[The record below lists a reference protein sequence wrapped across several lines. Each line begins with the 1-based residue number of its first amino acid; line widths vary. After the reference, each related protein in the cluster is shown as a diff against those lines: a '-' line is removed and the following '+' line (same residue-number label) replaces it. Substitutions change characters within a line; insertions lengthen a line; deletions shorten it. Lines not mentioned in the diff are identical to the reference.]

1 MSLERQTEMDA
12 SLRRTIAVVLLGG
25 IMGILDGSMVLVAV
39 RTIAVDTGAPLGAVG
54 WVGTAYLLA
63 VTATVPVGAWAVDRY
78 GGRRLWLAGLV
89 VFFAGSLGSALAPQL
104 GVLIAFRVLQGIGA
118 GIIDPLMLTLL
129 ARAAGPAR
137 SGRVMGIMGIVGSAG
152 PVAGPIVGG
161 ALLQVLDWR
170 WLFLVNLPI
179 VIVAFV
185 LAVRVLT
192 PDAPAAG
199 TRVRK
204 LDVIGV
210 AMVGPAVS
218 AAVLGLSWIELE
230 HTVLAWPVLVP
241 LALAAAGLLG
251 YAWHALRR
259 DEPLLDLRLLARPGV
274 AASLLAA
281 GTNGLAT
288 FGALFLIPL
297 SYQQVQ
303 GVGPATAGLLL
314 APLGAASMVAMP
326 VSGRLSDRLG
336 ARRVAVVGGIV
347 ALTGAVLLATQ
358 QAAEGLAVPVAGA
371 LVLGL
376 GLGTVGAPAIGS
388 VFRTV
393 PPESTSQGSALL
405 YVFNQ
410 LGAALGIALGALL
423 VAGSDA
429 AASIGAF
436 RPGFW
441 LLAAAV
447 VVGLVASMR
456 LPGRPHSEAPDPV
469 ASRVRL

>member
-1 MSLERQTEMDA
+1 MSLEKHTGLDA

-39 RTIAVDTGAPLGAVG
+39 RTIADDTGAPLGVVG

-63 VTATVPVGAWAVDRY
+63 VTATVPVGAWAVDRH
-78 GGRRLWLAGLV
+78 GGKRLWLAGLV
-89 VFFAGSLGSALAPQL
+89 VFLVGSLGSALAPHL
-104 GVLIAFRVLQGIGA
+104 GVLIAFRVVQGIGA
-118 GIIDPLMLTLL
+118 GILDPLMLTLL

-161 ALLQVLDWR
+161 ALLQVFDWR

-179 VIVAFV
+179 VVVALV
-185 LAVRVLT
+185 LAARVLT
-192 PDAPAAG
+192 PDVPAAG
-199 TRVRK
+199 APVRR

-210 AMVGPAVS
+210 ALVGPAVS
-218 AAVLGLSWIELE
+218 AAVLGLSWIERE

-241 LALAAAGLLG
+241 LALAVVGLLA
-251 YAWHALRR
+251 YARHALRR

-274 AASLLAA
+274 AASLLTA

-297 SYQQVQ
+297 SYQQVH
-303 GVGPATAGLLL
+303 GVGPAASGLLL

-336 ARRVAVVGGIV
+336 ARRVAVAGGVV
-347 ALTGAVLLATQ
+347 ALAGAVLLATQ
-358 QAAEGLAVPVAGA
+358 PAGEGLVVAVAGA
-371 LVLGL
+371 MLLGL

-388 VFRTV
+388 VFRSV
-393 PPESTSQGSALL
+393 PPGSASQGSALL

-410 LGAALGIALGALL
+410 LGAALGIAVGAVL
-423 VAGSDA
+423 VGGA
-429 AASIGAF
+429 ATASIGSF

-447 VVGLVASMR
+447 VVGLVGSTR
-456 LPGRPHSEAPDPV
+456 LPGQSSAGEPE
-469 ASRVRL
+469 RVETSA